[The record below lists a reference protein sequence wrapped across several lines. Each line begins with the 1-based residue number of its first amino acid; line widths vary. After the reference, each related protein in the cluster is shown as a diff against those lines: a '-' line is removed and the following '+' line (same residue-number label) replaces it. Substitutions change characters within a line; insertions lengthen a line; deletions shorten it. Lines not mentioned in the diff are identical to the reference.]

1 MKKIIIAEDDRGL
14 TDELVIFLKNNG
26 YDAEVTGDFSDPE
39 TVVAGLAYSG
49 CDLVLLDI
57 GLPGCDGQFL
67 LKRLREKSDIPVIMI
82 TSRDNELD
90 ELISMN
96 YGADDYVTKPFNTRI
111 LLAKIDAV
119 LRRTKGSINM
129 LKGDT
134 FTLNISESTVE
145 GSGDRRIELTKNEMR
160 ILYFLLKNKGKIV
173 SREDLMSY
181 IWDSDEFVD
190 DNTLTVNVTRVRE
203 KLEQIGAKDAI
214 VTRRGQGYMVK

>member
-1 MKKIIIAEDDRGL
+1 MQTIRL
-14 TDELVIFLKNNG
+14 FLNHERHEK
-26 YDAEVTGDFSDPE
+26 TRKFSPQN
-39 TVVAGLAYSG
+39 TQNTLKCLADVG
-49 CDLVLLDI
+49 HD
-57 GLPGCDGQFL
+57 
-67 LKRLREKSDIPVIMI
+67 
-82 TSRDNELD
+82 
-90 ELISMN
+90 
-96 YGADDYVTKPFNTRI
+96 ADDFVPKPFNTRI

>member
-1 MKKIIIAEDDRGL
+1 MKKIMIAEDDRGL
-14 TDELVIFLKNNG
+14 TGELVIFLKNNG
-26 YDAEVTGDFSDPE
+26 YDAVVTGDFSNPE
-39 TVVAGLAYSG
+39 AVVSEMAGSG

-67 LKRLREKSDIPVIMI
+67 LKSLREKSDIPVIMI
-82 TSRDNELD
+82 TSRDNEVD

-96 YGADDYVTKPFNTRI
+96 YGADDYVTKPFNIRI

-119 LRRTKGSINM
+119 LRRAGGSVNV

-134 FTLNISESTVE
+134 YTLNVSESTVE
-145 GSGDRRIELTKNEMR
+145 GEGGRCIDLTKNEMR
-160 ILYFLLKNKGKIV
+160 ILYYLLKNKGRIV
-173 SREDLMSY
+173 TREELMSY

-203 KLEQIGAKDAI
+203 KLEQIGVTEAI
-214 VTRRGQGYMVK
+214 VTRRGQGYLVK

>member
-1 MKKIIIAEDDRGL
+1 MKKIMIAEDDRGL
-14 TDELVIFLKNNG
+14 TGELVIFLKNNG
-26 YDAEVTGDFSDPE
+26 YDAVVTGDFSNPE
-39 TVVAGLAYSG
+39 AVVSEMAGSG

-67 LKRLREKSDIPVIMI
+67 LKSLREKSDIPVIMI
-82 TSRDNELD
+82 TSRDNEVD

-119 LRRTKGSINM
+119 LRRAGGSVNV

-134 FTLNISESTVE
+134 YILNVSESTVE
-145 GSGDRRIELTKNEMR
+145 GEGGRCIDLTKNEMR
-160 ILYFLLKNKGKIV
+160 ILYYLLKNKGRIV
-173 SREDLMSY
+173 TREELMSY

-203 KLEQIGAKDAI
+203 KLEQIGVTEAI
-214 VTRRGQGYMVK
+214 VTRRGQGYLVK

>member
-1 MKKIIIAEDDRGL
+1 MKKIMIAEDDRGL

-26 YDAEVTGDFSDPE
+26 YDAEVTGDFNDPE
-39 TVVAGLAYSG
+39 TVVAELAYSG

-119 LRRTKGSINM
+119 LRRTIGSINM

>member
-1 MKKIIIAEDDRGL
+1 MKKIMIAEDDRGL
-14 TDELVIFLKNNG
+14 TGELVIFLKNNG
-26 YDAEVTGDFSDPE
+26 YDVVVTGDFSNPE
-39 TVVAGLAYSG
+39 AVVSEMAGSG

-67 LKRLREKSDIPVIMI
+67 LKSLREKSDIPVIMI
-82 TSRDNELD
+82 TSRDNEVD

-119 LRRTKGSINM
+119 LRRASGSVNV

-134 FTLNISESTVE
+134 YTLNVSESTVE
-145 GSGDRRIELTKNEMR
+145 GEGGRCIDLTKNEMR
-160 ILYFLLKNKGKIV
+160 ILYYLLKNKGRIV
-173 SREDLMSY
+173 PREELMSY

-203 KLEQIGAKDAI
+203 KLEQIGVTEAI
-214 VTRRGQGYMVK
+214 VTRRGQGYLVK

>member
-1 MKKIIIAEDDRGL
+1 MIAEDDRGL
-14 TDELVIFLKNNG
+14 TGELVIFLKNNG
-26 YDAEVTGDFSDPE
+26 YDAVVTGDFSNPE
-39 TVVAGLAYSG
+39 AVVSEMAGSG

-67 LKRLREKSDIPVIMI
+67 LKSLREKSDIPVIMI
-82 TSRDNELD
+82 TSRDNEVD

-96 YGADDYVTKPFNTRI
+96 YGADDYVTKPFNIRI

-119 LRRTKGSINM
+119 LRRAGGSVNV

-134 FTLNISESTVE
+134 YILNVSESTVE
-145 GSGDRRIELTKNEMR
+145 GEGGSCIDLTKNEMR
-160 ILYFLLKNKGKIV
+160 ILYYLLKNKGRIV
-173 SREDLMSY
+173 TREELMSY

-203 KLEQIGAKDAI
+203 KLEQIGVTEAI
-214 VTRRGQGYMVK
+214 VTRRGQGYLVK

>member
-1 MKKIIIAEDDRGL
+1 MKKIMIAEDDRGL
-14 TDELVIFLKNNG
+14 TGELVIFLKNNG
-26 YDAEVTGDFSDPE
+26 YDTVVTGDFSNPE
-39 TVVAGLAYSG
+39 AVVSEMADSS

-67 LKRLREKSDIPVIMI
+67 LKSLREKSDIPVIMI
-82 TSRDNELD
+82 TSRDNEVD

-119 LRRTKGSINM
+119 LRRAGGSVNV

-134 FTLNISESTVE
+134 YTLNVSESTVE
-145 GSGDRRIELTKNEMR
+145 GEGGRCIDLTKNEMR
-160 ILYFLLKNKGKIV
+160 ILYYLLKNKGRIV
-173 SREDLMSY
+173 TREELMSY

-203 KLEQIGAKDAI
+203 KLEQIGVTEAI
-214 VTRRGQGYMVK
+214 VTRRGQGYLVK

>member
-1 MKKIIIAEDDRGL
+1 MIAEDDRGL
-14 TDELVIFLKNNG
+14 TGELVIFLKNNG
-26 YDAEVTGDFSDPE
+26 YDAVVTGDFSNPE
-39 TVVAGLAYSG
+39 AVVSEMAGSG

-67 LKRLREKSDIPVIMI
+67 LKSLREKSDIPVIMI
-82 TSRDNELD
+82 TSRDNEVD

-119 LRRTKGSINM
+119 LRRAGGSVNV

-134 FTLNISESTVE
+134 YILNVSESTVE
-145 GSGDRRIELTKNEMR
+145 GEGGRCIDLTKNEMR
-160 ILYFLLKNKGKIV
+160 ILYYLLKNKGRIV
-173 SREDLMSY
+173 TREELMSY

-203 KLEQIGAKDAI
+203 KLEQIGVTEAI
-214 VTRRGQGYMVK
+214 VTRRGQGYLVK